1 MIKYTFDEE
10 EKYIIWITLKDVSE
24 NLGKV
29 LIEQIQLE
37 IKESQE
43 KLQTE
48 ILQNLLEKIKQR
60 DSGELEEELLNII
73 FEGSN
78 MIEE

>member
-43 KLQTE
+43 KLQME
-48 ILQNLLEKIKQR
+48 ILQNLLEKIEQR
-60 DSGELEEELLNII
+60 DRGELEEELLNII

>member
-48 ILQNLLEKIKQR
+48 ILQNLLEKIEQR